1 MGRYRYRPLRLFGGI
16 GLLLGG
22 AGFAILLYLTA
33 IKLGGAG
40 IGDRPLLMLGI
51 LLLVVGIQSFSLGLV
66 GEMLTSQH
74 EEKAAGEGRPY
85 VRDTLR

>member
-1 MGRYRYRPLRLFGGI
+1 
-16 GLLLGG
+16 
-22 AGFAILLYLTA
+22 
-33 IKLGGAG
+33 
-40 IGDRPLLMLGI
+40 MLGI

>member
-1 MGRYRYRPLRLFGGI
+1 
-16 GLLLGG
+16 
-22 AGFAILLYLTA
+22 
-33 IKLGGAG
+33 
-40 IGDRPLLMLGI
+40 MLGI

-74 EEKAAGEGRPY
+74 EEKARGERRY